1 MALSPAAGHANNPR
15 VVMKDLEEL
24 REAKLHTALRFL
36 ESKQTGLSPSILHAC
51 MHACMHALRGTLRGA
66 CLHTA
71 WRLLHAV
78 VEIPHISAMEIN
90 SWRQFLVGSL
100 REYQKLEVCMY
111 QRCVHTCIRIQGR
124 QRIGV
129 VLYAY
134 HTRAPAHFREYHE
147 LEVSRSGG
155 ATAPPLGLDGVDLI
169 SSSFRF
175 GFRF

>member
-1 MALSPAAGHANNPR
+1 MAGWFYSS
-15 VVMKDLEEL
+15 DE
-24 REAKLHTALRFL
+24 T
-36 ESKQTGLSPSILHAC
+36 ESSASFVFSSFSLLFGVDPICAQL
-51 MHACMHALRGTLRGA
+51 GT
-66 CLHTA
+66 
-71 WRLLHAV
+71 
-78 VEIPHISAMEIN
+78 
-90 SWRQFLVGSL
+90 
-100 REYQKLEVCMY
+100 
-111 QRCVHTCIRIQGR
+111 RCVHTCIRIQGR

>member
-1 MALSPAAGHANNPR
+1 
-15 VVMKDLEEL
+15 
-24 REAKLHTALRFL
+24 
-36 ESKQTGLSPSILHAC
+36 
-51 MHACMHALRGTLRGA
+51 MHALRGTLRGA

-111 QRCVHTCIRIQGR
+111 QRCVHTCIRIQGQ

-175 GFRF
+175 RFRF